1 MDYLINTIY
10 YLTSL
15 IVFFHVILWIW
26 KELSMGICKSTTSL
40 KGKLVLITGGNMGIG
55 FETSIELAKRGAK
68 LIIGCRKTQ
77 NVESKI
83 RKRFK
88 TQKLKYID

>member
-1 MDYLINTIY
+1 MIDYLT
-10 YLTSL
+10 
-15 IVFFHVILWIW
+15 
-26 KELSMGICKSTTSL
+26 MGICKSKASL
-40 KGKLVLITGGNMGIG
+40 KGKVVLITGGNKGIR
-55 FETSIELAKRGAK
+55 FETSIELAKRGGK
-68 LIIGCRKTQ
+68 LIIGCRTTQ